1 MLMQKSNT
9 EYLSYRQRMYEPKKI
24 KGTLVPFGYKKSEDD
39 PKTVIPIPEQLDILQ
54 EAIQLHKK
62 GQSLQKCVDYIFSK
76 TKRKITRQ
84 GFYKI
89 VNKNNVKKKARE
101 SAREQ
106 LDYQRDRVL
115 KAKRELDK
123 ERSKLHNKNK
133 KIRDLDIVLEGK
145 SKTVIDTKEIEE
157 ASPTIQKAFEEK
169 DIIFQ
174 ANAGPQSD
182 FLASSERE
190 VFYGGARGGGKSYA
204 MLVDPLRYCDKQH
217 HRALLIR
224 RTMPELRD
232 LINHSQQLYSKAYPG
247 AKWREQEKEW
257 RFPSGARIE
266 FGYAENLTDALRYQ
280 GQSYTWIGIDELP
293 QYPTPDI
300 YNFLRSSLRSVDPAI
315 PVYMRATGNPGNVG
329 SLWVKEMFVDPC
341 EANQR
346 FEVEIPTPMGVKSIS
361 RKFIPAKL
369 QDNPYLMQTDDYYA
383 MLASLPEVQKKQF
396 LEGDWDA
403 YESSSF
409 PEFSRQVHVI
419 EPFDIP
425 RNWMRFRAADWGYSS
440 PACCL
445 WFAVDYDNNLF
456 VYRELYT
463 KRNTADIFARKVLDM
478 EDGEYIRYGILDSS
492 TWARRGDIGPS
503 IAETM
508 IQEGCRWRQSDRSP
522 RSRIAGKVEVHKRL
536 RIDEDTGYPSMFIF
550 NNCLNLIRTLPMLP
564 VDKNNPEDVDTTAD
578 DHAYDALRYG
588 CMSRPI
594 HPVSQRGNDFLTS
607 TERQDSAPADSIF
620 GY

>member
-1 MLMQKSNT
+1 
-9 EYLSYRQRMYEPKKI
+9 MYEPKKI
-24 KGTLVPFGYKKSEDD
+24 RGTLIPFGYKKSEDD
-39 PKTVIPIPEQLDILQ
+39 PKTVLPIPEELDVLQ
-54 EAIQLHKK
+54 EAVKLHKK
-62 GQSLQKCVDYIFSK
+62 GQSLQKCVDYIYSK
-76 TKRKITRQ
+76 TQRKITRQ

-89 VNKNNVKKKARE
+89 VNKNNIKKKARE

-133 KIRDLDIVLEGK
+133 KIKDLDIVLEGK
-145 SKTVIDTKEIEE
+145 VKTVIDTKEIEE
-157 ASPTIQKAFEEK
+157 ASPTIKKAFEEK
-169 DIIFQ
+169 DVIFQ
-174 ANAGPQSD
+174 PNEGPQSD

-300 YNFLRSSLRSVDPAI
+300 YNFLRSSLRSVDPQI

-329 SLWVKEMFVDPC
+329 SLWVKEMFVDPS
-341 EANQR
+341 ESNKR
-346 FEVEIPTPMGVKSIS
+346 FNVEIPTPMGIKKIS

-409 PEFSRQVHVI
+409 PEFNRQVHVI

-463 KRNTADIFARKVLDM
+463 KRNTADIFARKVLEM

-522 RSRIAGKVEVHKRL
+522 RSRISGKVEVHKRL
-536 RIDEDTGYPSMFIF
+536 RVDEDTGYPSMFIF
-550 NNCLNLIRTLPMLP
+550 SNCLNLIRTLPMLP

>member
-1 MLMQKSNT
+1 
-9 EYLSYRQRMYEPKKI
+9 MYEPKKI
-24 KGTLVPFGYKKSEDD
+24 RGTLIPFGYKKSEDD
-39 PKTVIPIPEQLDILQ
+39 PKIVLPIPEELDVLQ
-54 EAIQLHKK
+54 EAIKLHKK
-62 GQSLQKCVDYIFSK
+62 GQSLQKCVDYIYSK

-89 VNKNNVKKKARE
+89 VNKNNIKKKARE

-123 ERSKLHNKNK
+123 ERSKLQTKNK
-133 KIRDLDIVLEGK
+133 KIKDLDIVLEGK
-145 SKTVIDTKEIEE
+145 VKTVIDTKDIEE
-157 ASPTIQKAFEEK
+157 ASPTIKKAFEEK
-169 DIIFQ
+169 DVIFQ
-174 ANAGPQSD
+174 PNQGPQSD

-463 KRNTADIFARKVLDM
+463 KRNTADIFARKVLEM

-536 RIDEDTGYPSMFIF
+536 RVDEDTGYPSMFIF
-550 NNCLNLIRTLPMLP
+550 SNCLNLIRTLPMLP

>member
-1 MLMQKSNT
+1 MPKSNT
-9 EYLSYRQRMYEPKKI
+9 GYLYYHQRMYEPKKI
-24 KGTLVPFGYKKSEDD
+24 RGTLIPFGYKKSEDD
-39 PKTVIPIPEQLDILQ
+39 PKIVLPIPEELDVLQ
-54 EAIQLHKK
+54 EAIKLHKK
-62 GQSLQKCVDYIFSK
+62 GQSLQKCVDYIYSK

-89 VNKNNVKKKARE
+89 VNKNNIKKKARE

-123 ERSKLHNKNK
+123 ERSKLQTKNK
-133 KIRDLDIVLEGK
+133 KIKDLDIVLEGK
-145 SKTVIDTKEIEE
+145 VKTVIDTKDIEE
-157 ASPTIQKAFEEK
+157 ASPTIKKAFEEK
-169 DIIFQ
+169 DVIFQ
-174 ANAGPQSD
+174 PNQGPQSD

-300 YNFLRSSLRSVDPAI
+300 YNFLRSSLRSVDPEKH
-315 PVYMRATGNPGNVG
+315 VYMRATGNQGNVG

-341 EANQR
+341 ESNKR
-346 FEVEIPTPMGVKSIS
+346 FDVEIPTPMGVKTIS

-409 PEFSRQVHVI
+409 PEFNRQIHVI

-463 KRNTADIFARKVLDM
+463 KRNTADIFARKVLEM

-536 RIDEDTGYPSMFIF
+536 RVDEDTGYPSMFIF
-550 NNCLNLIRTLPMLP
+550 SNCLNLIRTLPMLP